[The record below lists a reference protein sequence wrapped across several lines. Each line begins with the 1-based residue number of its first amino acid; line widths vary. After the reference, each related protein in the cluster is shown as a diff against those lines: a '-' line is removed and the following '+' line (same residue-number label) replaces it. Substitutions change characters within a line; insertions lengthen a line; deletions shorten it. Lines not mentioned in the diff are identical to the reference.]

1 MLESFLVVKLVQH
14 LYTVNI
20 AALFLL
26 IVAEIVLHL
35 MKTSSM
41 ANLGAE

>member
-1 MLESFLVVKLVQH
+1 MLKNFLAVQLIQR